1 MLEWAVTS
9 SVLILVVVAL
19 RCFLTGKL
27 SLRLPYGLWALVLI
41 RLLVPASFGTTTVS
55 VLNLVEKANIP
66 SPVIGYLEGNRF
78 PLSIPQPDPTL
89 PLDEQQVQ
97 YAQNGEPWQVQTDAA
112 RDGSGTPLSLKTV
125 LLGVWAVGALTLG
138 LWLLWI

>member
-97 YAQNGEPWQVQTDAA
+97 
-112 RDGSGTPLSLKTV
+112 
-125 LLGVWAVGALTLG
+125 
-138 LWLLWI
+138 

>member
-19 RCFLTGKL
+19 RCFLIGKL

-55 VLNLVEKANIP
+55 V
-66 SPVIGYLEGNRF
+66 
-78 PLSIPQPDPTL
+78 
-89 PLDEQQVQ
+89 
-97 YAQNGEPWQVQTDAA
+97 
-112 RDGSGTPLSLKTV
+112 
-125 LLGVWAVGALTLG
+125 
-138 LWLLWI
+138 